1 MQLMTTN
8 SNENQLA
15 KPILREGKSKLSGR
29 DAIMDIPQYLR
40 ADIERDF
47 LDYKASYLIDELMGI
62 YLVLDYDELV
72 SSIGYSGA
80 VRPGRKV
87 PAGAIRIQYFCK
99 CATGNRANRRSA
111 VYIAPRYPRKD
122 ELTAM
127 LTRMREICS
136 GWDFELLSDIDDE
149 DARDFLENDF
159 RKSRMTTRDLTPK
172 MERLINSAL
181 DKLYLRLDA
190 AAGTFVK
197 RFRNGRKFGYY
208 EVEPM

>member
-1 MQLMTTN
+1 MQLMTTESNN
-8 SNENQLA
+8 SQLA
-15 KPILREGKSKLSGR
+15 KPMREGKSKLSGR

-40 ADIERDF
+40 ADIKRDF
-47 LDYKASYLIDELMGI
+47 LDYKASYLIDELMDI

-72 SSIGYSGA
+72 TSIGYSGT

-99 CATGNRANRRSA
+99 GATGNRANRRSA

-122 ELTAM
+122 ELTQM

-136 GWDFELLSDIDDE
+136 GWDFELLSEIGDE
-149 DARDFLENDF
+149 EARDFLMNDF
-159 RKSRMTTRDLTPK
+159 RDSRMTTRDLNPK
-172 MERLINSAL
+172 VARTINSAL

-190 AAGTFVK
+190 AASTYVK
-197 RFRNGRKFGYY
+197 RFRKGRKFGYY
-208 EVEPM
+208 DVEPM